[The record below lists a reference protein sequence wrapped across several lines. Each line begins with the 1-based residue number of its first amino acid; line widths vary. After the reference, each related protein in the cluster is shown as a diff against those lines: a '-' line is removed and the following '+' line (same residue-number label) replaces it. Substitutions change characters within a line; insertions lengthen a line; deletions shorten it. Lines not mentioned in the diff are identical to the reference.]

1 MPRIRQ
7 NAERDA
13 IRDFQ
18 SEVNAQCGRYGYKS
32 QKSLGNALGVC
43 QATAGNYLKNP
54 DCIQFGTLRAMVKL
68 LRLDPMVIL
77 KALGYSAKDI
87 QKLKGGPVY
96 DPERIER
103 PVRSSSPAY
112 PGAPAGTS
120 WAAGPDE

>member
-18 SEVNAQCGRYGYKS
+18 SEVNAQCGWYGYKS

-77 KALGYSAKDI
+77 KALGYSPKEI
-87 QKLKGGPVY
+87 QKFKGASVFE
-96 DPERIER
+96 PEKQ
-103 PVRSSSPAY
+103 S
-112 PGAPAGTS
+112 TK
-120 WAAGPDE
+120 

>member
-1 MPRIRQ
+1 MPRLRQ

-96 DPERIER
+96 DPERNER
-103 PVRSSSPAY
+103 PVRSSGRTH
-112 PGAPAGTS
+112 PGTPAGTS
-120 WAAGPDE
+120 YDAGPDG